1 MRICLLTYRGNP
13 YCGGQGI
20 YIRYVAEELARQGH
34 RVTVIAGDPQP
45 GSINGVLVHRI
56 PNRNHFN
63 NRDRFIDPERPFA
76 ALSPLDIY
84 EFVMSRMGIFA
95 EMETFSVRALPLVR
109 KLHREEPFDII
120 HDNQCLGY
128 GFLLFRQLGVPVIST
143 IHHPLSIDRNIWFEQ
158 PSNFRTKMK
167 RVLYYPLPMQKMV
180 ANRMD
185 RIITVSRSAAG
196 EITRAFKVPRE
207 RISVVYNG
215 MDLSLFKPA
224 GGRQQARSGLI
235 FVGNV
240 EDRKKGVIYLLKA
253 LTETKHP
260 VRLTIVDGGTPA
272 RSLIPRLIDR
282 FGLNHRVIFTGKI
295 PLDELLR
302 LYGTPPPCCDA
313 LPLRGIRIS
322 RGRGHGLW
330 SSRDRRPGRRTA
342 RGRWGTPGYSLAGPA
357 QGFSGT
363 CPGNRLPP
371 RSPGRDSGYGPTGHV
386 QDQAAL
392 YMETGGHRD
401 GGNLPGRDRCL
412 PLMWISSV
420 QNRTTRCWM
429 QGAASPQVPL
439 SLVGHLLDCE
449 IAPE

>member
-158 PSNFRTKMK
+158 SSNFRTKMK

-302 LYGTPPPCCDA
+302 LYGTHRLAVMPSLYEGFGFPAAEAMACGLPVIAARGGA
-313 LPLRGIRIS
+313 LPEVVGEHRDTAWLVPPRDFRELARGI
-322 RGRGHGLW
+322 
-330 SSRDRRPGRRTA
+330 D
-342 RGRWGTPGYSLAGPA
+342 Y
-357 QGFSGT
+357 
-363 CPGNRLPP
+363 
-371 RSPGRDSGYGPTGHV
+371 
-386 QDQAAL
+386 
-392 YMETGGHRD
+392 
-401 GGNLPGRDRCL
+401 
-412 PLMWISSV
+412 
-420 QNRTTRCWM
+420 
-429 QGAASPQVPL
+429 
-439 SLVGHLLDCE
+439 LLDHPAE
-449 IAPE
+449 TAAMARRGMYRIRRLFTWKQAVTEMAGIYRDVIDAYR